1 MEKIRKASHQWK
13 SGASIV
19 ASPWPGVPWGRR
31 RAVGDCGAKHGK
43 MLDRLAFA
51 LTPHQFNG
59 VSIAVAPVYD
69 LRGACSAAP
78 ARWVQP

>member
-1 MEKIRKASHQWK
+1 
-13 SGASIV
+13 
-19 ASPWPGVPWGRR
+19 
-31 RAVGDCGAKHGK
+31 

-51 LTPHQFNG
+51 LIPHQFNG

-78 ARWVQP
+78 AR